1 MPDDEKWSRDGGK
14 KDEDTDDLHEVEA
27 LEIPEVE
34 ATTIPEVEAIP
45 PPAGNVKASRK
56 KKSTMLWNISVDE
69 AINYGFTTIKDVL
82 PYLIAIIFCYAAA
95 IASFYLT
102 ITFALESSDNAAIM
116 EKIFLAFSFVFF
128 VGAILAQLSLMIGL
142 GYKFA
147 GDVLLRAVRTHNS
160 VQKK

>member
-1 MPDDEKWSRDGGK
+1 MRLGFRCHMSDDKKWSRDGGK
-14 KDEDTDDLHEVEA
+14 KDEDTDDL
-27 LEIPEVE
+27 PEVE
-34 ATTIPEVEAIP
+34 ATTIPEVEVIP
-45 PPAGNVKASRK
+45 LPAGNVKSYRK
-56 KKSTMLWNISVDE
+56 KKSAILWKISIDE
-69 AINYGFTTIKDVL
+69 AINYGFSSIKGVL
-82 PYLIAIIFCYAAA
+82 PYLIAIIFCYAAG

-102 ITFALESSDNAAIM
+102 ITFALESSNNAAIM

-128 VGAILAQLSLMIGL
+128 VVAILAQLSLMIGL

>member
-1 MPDDEKWSRDGGK
+1 MRLGFRSHMTDDEKWSRDGGK
-14 KDEDTDDLHEVEA
+14 KDEDTDDL
-27 LEIPEVE
+27 PEVE
-34 ATTIPEVEAIP
+34 ATTIPEVEVIP
-45 PPAGNVKASRK
+45 LPAGNVKSYRK
-56 KKSTMLWNISVDE
+56 KKSAILWKISIDE
-69 AINYGFTTIKDVL
+69 AINYGFSSIKGVL
-82 PYLIAIIFCYAAA
+82 PYLIAIIFCYAAG

-102 ITFALESSDNAAIM
+102 ITFALESSNNAAIM

-128 VGAILAQLSLMIGL
+128 VVAILAQLSLMIGL